1 MKAFRFTLEAVRTL
15 RQRRENETLEQ
26 YAHALGARQQVLD
39 LLESIDEKIS
49 QSRVAIRTLLSNGC
63 GASEAAHAYAAHGA
77 LEKRRDECVTA
88 LGHAERRVNAASQAM
103 MLARQQREIVDIY
116 CEKQKTRHQKLELR
130 EEQKLLDEF
139 ASRRVTSVQ
148 LASTSPSYD

>member
-15 RQRRENETLEQ
+15 RQRRENEALEQ
-26 YAHALGARQQVLD
+26 YAQALGARQQVLD

-49 QSRVAIRTLLSNGC
+49 QSRTAIRALLADGC
-63 GASEAAHAYAAHGA
+63 DASEATHAYAAHGV

-88 LGHAERRVNAASQAM
+88 LGHAERRVNAASQVM
-103 MLARQQREIVDIY
+103 LLARQQREIVDIF
-116 CEKQKTRHQKLELR
+116 CEKQKARHQKLELR

-139 ASRRVTSVQ
+139 ASRRVTSIQ
-148 LASTSPSYD
+148 LASTHSSHD